1 MTFQQQYI
9 TLILS
14 LIEVLSTTFIVLLWL
29 LDTFNVKDLFLEE
42 EVKLSAEHQRTKPVH
57 AWSSPMTY
65 IYIYVNTNAIL

>member
-57 AWSSPMTY
+57 A
-65 IYIYVNTNAIL
+65 